1 MYPDIEVIL
10 NALSG
15 RVACLVTSLEQD
27 GPREI
32 IAHNPEIVFPAASLA
47 KLPILVELAR
57 RLAGPDNTPL
67 RLGTRNSAP
76 GGRPGGTQESAYT
89 WETRLEVPEEARVPS
104 DGVLANLLPGLRP
117 TIHDL
122 AHLMI
127 TISDNTASNML
138 LDLLGVDAINA
149 SMRELGLK
157 ETRLERRFIDFEARR
172 AGRDNWT
179 TAADM
184 AVLLTHIHDGRI
196 PERARLLQILLRQNF
211 YHILP
216 AYWNE
221 ELLFAHKTGG
231 LEGIMHD
238 AGLLYRTF
246 DDPAPLLIVVLTA
259 EQSDIPLTN
268 LNLSRIGRAIREEWS
283 QQHTA

>member
-1 MYPDIEVIL
+1 MYADIEVIL
-10 NALSG
+10 HALSG
-15 RVACLVTSLEQD
+15 RIACLMSSLEQD
-27 GPREI
+27 GSREI
-32 IAHNPEIVFPAASLA
+32 IAHNPEMVFPAASLA

-57 RLAGPDNTPL
+57 QLAGP
-67 RLGTRNSAP
+67 
-76 GGRPGGTQESAYT
+76 ESAYT

-104 DGVLANLLPGLRP
+104 DGVLANLSPELRP

-127 TISDNTASNML
+127 TISDNTASNVL
-138 LDLLGVDAINA
+138 LDLLGLDAINV

-184 AVLLTHIHDGRI
+184 ALLLTHIQRGRI

-238 AGLLYRTF
+238 AGLLYRTL

-259 EQSDIPLTN
+259 EQRDIPLTN
-268 LNLSRIGRAIREEWS
+268 LNLSHIGRAIREEWS